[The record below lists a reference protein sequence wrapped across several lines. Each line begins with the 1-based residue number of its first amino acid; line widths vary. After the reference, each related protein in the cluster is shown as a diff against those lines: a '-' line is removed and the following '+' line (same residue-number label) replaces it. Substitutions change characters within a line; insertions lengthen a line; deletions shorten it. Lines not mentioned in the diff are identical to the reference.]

1 MDARDRHY
9 RDQPGL
15 FDRLAGLFG
24 NAAAGGIV
32 LMVAAVAAMVV
43 ANSPW
48 AQAYHIL
55 LNEVI
60 FRFGFERPGVFDLE
74 LKKSILHMVND
85 GLMAIF
91 FFLVGLEIKREMV
104 DGQLADK
111 RSALLPVLAA
121 IGGMAVPA
129 GIFYL
134 ANRGEAANLAGWA
147 IPSATDI
154 AFALGIL
161 ALAGSRV
168 PVALKVLL
176 TAIAIIDDLGAIV
189 IIALFYGQGLSVE
202 PLMFA
207 AAALVVLIVMNRM
220 GVAQSAAYVV
230 VGVVMWL
237 GVLESGVHATLAGV
251 VTALCVPL
259 RSRRDPAARPLEDL
273 EHGLQPW
280 VAFGVLP
287 LFAFANAGVSL
298 AGFGADDF
306 MHPVTLGII
315 LGLFVGK
322 QVGIFATLWL
332 VIKMGWARMPDGVNW
347 AQLYALAVLCGIG
360 FTMSLFIGGLAY
372 AGPEMQVAV
381 RVGVLAGSVLSGVA
395 GFVILKR
402 AVR

>member
-1 MDARDRHY
+1 MT
-9 RDQPGL
+9 DQNGQGL
-15 FDRLAGLFG
+15 FDRLAQLFG
-24 NAAAGGIV
+24 NAASGGIV
-32 LMVAAVAAMVV
+32 LMIAAVLALVV
-43 ANSPW
+43 ANSPL
-48 AQAYHIL
+48 ADGYHIL
-55 LNEVI
+55 LNDVI

-74 LKKSILHMVND
+74 LKKSILHFIND

-104 DGQLADK
+104 SGELSDRK
-111 RSALLPVLAA
+111 SALLPVLAA

-129 GIFYL
+129 LIFFAL
-134 ANRGEAANLAGWA
+134 NRAEPANLSGWA

-161 ALAGSRV
+161 ALAGPRV
-168 PVALKVLL
+168 PLSLKVLL
-176 TAIAIIDDLGAIV
+176 TAIAIIDDLGAII
-189 IIALFYGQGLSVE
+189 IIALFYGHGFSPE

-207 AAALVVLIVMNRM
+207 GAALAVLIIMNRA
-220 GVAQSAAYVV
+220 GVAHPMAYVL
-230 VGVVMWL
+230 VGIVMWL

-259 RSRRDPAARPLEDL
+259 TARRKPEARPLETL

-287 LFAFANAGVSL
+287 VFAFANAGVPL
-298 AGFGADDF
+298 AGIGMDAVT
-306 MHPVTLGII
+306 HPVTLGII

-322 QVGIFATLWL
+322 QVGIFGTLWL
-332 VIKMGWARMPDGVNW
+332 AIRMKWAAMPEGANW
-347 AQLYALAVLCGIG
+347 GQLYAVAVLCGIG

-372 AGPEMQVAV
+372 HDTGMQAV
-381 RVGVLAGSVLSGVA
+381 VRIGVLAGSILSGIA

-402 AVR
+402 ALR